1 MPRFYNRHAAQC
13 RDRLTQFV
21 SAAKAFRE
29 LTARGY
35 NARRLEERMAQ
46 SNRGKSNNAPDKSWV
61 DMDVP
66 SRLPIIPLVS
76 SVLFPGG
83 VLSLQ
88 VGIDRNVRLLKSLP
102 DDQNLIA
109 AFCQKSGDKENPR
122 AEDLSPIG
130 VLAAIVQRLP
140 LSSDRY
146 QLFLQGRQRVEL
158 VQMLQ
163 NEPYFEAKLREIAPK
178 PIPKTVKTDA
188 LMNRSIQL
196 FEKLV
201 ESDSKYSKELL
212 NILQMNI
219 SEGPDTFA
227 DLLSGFVNL
236 PLEEK
241 QLLLETVHPIERIEL
256 LNEWISRDLGRATVN
271 QELQR
276 QIQSNIDRREREN
289 YLREQLRIIQDELG
303 EGNAAEREADTY
315 RDRIEALPIV
325 EDHKQGLRREVQR
338 MGQLS
343 PSSSDY
349 AVIRGHL
356 DIVLSLPWS
365 AHTEDQLDL
374 TKAEQILDERHHGL
388 EKVKERILEFLA
400 VLKLKGDLKGP
411 ILCFTGPPG
420 VGKTSLG
427 SAIADALGRKFVRM
441 AVGGVTDESEIRGHR
456 KTYIGAMP
464 GKLITSYIQVGVN
477 NPLIMID
484 EIDKIGKDFRGDPA
498 SALLEVLDPKQN
510 HTFVDRYLEVPF
522 DLSHTLFICT
532 ANVLDMIPGPLR
544 DRMEVIRLSGYTEN
558 EKLAIATK
566 HLVPELLENHGLGPD
581 QVRVDDDA
589 ILNIVRDYTAE
600 AGVRNLERNLA
611 TVLRKIAR
619 KVAADDGGGQAV
631 QPDEAAVP
639 EQAGSP
645 LLHQYEVK
653 KDDVESYLGLPKF
666 EHEFAERHPEIGVT
680 TGLAWTSFGGEIMFI
695 EATRMPGSGRTTVTG
710 QLGDVMRESVQAAYS
725 YVRSKAHDLEIDDKK
740 FSDYDVHI
748 HFPAGAI
755 PKDGPSAG
763 VAIATCIASVM
774 GDRPVRHDVAM
785 TGEITLRGKVL
796 SVGGIKEKVMAAH
809 RANIK
814 TVVLPEGNRKD
825 LQEVPEEIR
834 AALEFVFAER
844 VEAVWKQS
852 LIPLY
857 LPRDHDR
864 KYDEAEYRA
873 DQEREIERHH
883 EKGDRAERR

>member
-1 MPRFYNRHAAQC
+1 
-13 RDRLTQFV
+13 
-21 SAAKAFRE
+21 
-29 LTARGY
+29 
-35 NARRLEERMAQ
+35 MAQ
-46 SNRGKSNNAPDKSWV
+46 ANRGKPPNTTTSQDWM
-61 DMDVP
+61 DLDVP

-109 AFCQKSGDKENPR
+109 AFCQKTGDKENPR
-122 AEDLSPIG
+122 AEDLSQIG

-163 NEPYFEAKLREIAPK
+163 SEPYFEAQLREVAPR
-178 PIPKTVKTDA
+178 PIPKNVKTDS
-188 LMNRSIQL
+188 LMNKAMSL
-196 FEKLV
+196 FEKLI
-201 ESDSKYSKELL
+201 ESDSKYSSELL
-212 NILQMNI
+212 NILRMNVT
-219 SEGPDTFA
+219 EGPDTFA
-227 DLLSGFVNL
+227 DLLSSFVNF

-241 QLLLETVHPIERIEL
+241 QLLLETVNPIERIEL
-256 LNEWISRDLGRATVN
+256 LIDWINRDLGRATVDRD
-271 QELQR
+271 LQR
-276 QIQSNIDRREREN
+276 QIQTSIDRREREN
-289 YLREQLRIIQDELG
+289 YLREQLRVIQDELG
-303 EGNAAEREADTY
+303 ETNAAEREADTY
-315 RDRIEALPIV
+315 RDRIEALPLA
-325 EDHKQGLRREVQR
+325 EEHKQSLRRELTR

-343 PSSSDY
+343 QSSSDY
-349 AVIRGHL
+349 AVLKGHL
-356 DIVLSLPWS
+356 DTVLQVPWTQ
-365 AHTEDQLDL
+365 HTEDQLDL
-374 TKAEQILDERHHGL
+374 QKAEEILDARHHGL
-388 EKVKERILEFLA
+388 EKVKERVLEFLA

-411 ILCFTGPPG
+411 ILCFVGPPG

-427 SAIADALGRKFVRM
+427 AAIADALGRKFVRM

-464 GKLITSYIQVGVN
+464 GKMITSYIQVGVN

-510 HTFVDRYLEVPF
+510 HAFVDRYLEIPY

-532 ANVLDMIPGPLR
+532 ANVLDMIPSPLR

-558 EKLAIATK
+558 EKVAIATK
-566 HLVPELLENHGLGPD
+566 HLIPELLENHGLGPE
-581 QVRVDDDA
+581 QVKIDEDA
-589 ILNIVRDYTAE
+589 ILLIIRDYTAE

-619 KVAADDGGGQAV
+619 KVASGDEGGA
-631 QPDEAAVP
+631 
-639 EQAGSP
+639 AGSQP
-645 LLHQYEVK
+645 AVYEVK
-653 KDDVESYLGLPKF
+653 TADIEPYLGLVKF

-680 TGLAWTSFGGEIMFI
+680 TGLAWTQYGGEIMFI
-695 EATRMPGSGRTTVTG
+695 EATRMPGTGRSTVTG

-725 YVRSKAHDLEIDDKK
+725 YVRSKAHELDIDDKK
-740 FSDYDVHI
+740 FSEHDIHI

-774 GDRPVRHDVAM
+774 GERPVRHDVAM

-814 TVVLPEGNRKD
+814 TVLLPEGNRKD
-825 LQEVPEEIR
+825 LQEVPEETKG
-834 AALEFVFAER
+834 ALKFVFTER
-844 VEAVWKQS
+844 VEDVWREA

-857 LPRDHDR
+857 LVKDHDR
-864 KYDEAEYRA
+864 KYDEREYRA
-873 DQEREIERHH
+873 ER
-883 EKGDRAERR
+883 EKGDRPGERGNERAENR

>member
-1 MPRFYNRHAAQC
+1 
-13 RDRLTQFV
+13 
-21 SAAKAFRE
+21 
-29 LTARGY
+29 
-35 NARRLEERMAQ
+35 MAQ
-46 SNRGKSNNAPDKSWV
+46 SARGKGPNPEKDWLDV
-61 DMDVP
+61 DVP

-88 VGIDRNVRLLKSLP
+88 VGIDRNVRLLRGLP

-122 AEDLSPIG
+122 ADDLAPIG

-140 LSSDRY
+140 LSQERF

-163 NEPYFEAKLREIAPK
+163 NEPYFEAKLREVAPRT
-178 PIPKTVKTDA
+178 IPKSVKTDHLMTKA
-188 LMNRSIQL
+188 LSL

-201 ESDSKYSKELL
+201 DSDSKYSKELL

-219 SEGPDTFA
+219 VEGPDTFA

-241 QLLLETVHPIERIEL
+241 QLLLETVNPIERIEL
-256 LNEWISRDLGRATVN
+256 LIEYISRDLGRATVDR
-271 QELQR
+271 ELQR
-276 QIQSNIDRREREN
+276 QIQTNIDRRERET

-303 EGNAAEREADTY
+303 ESNASEREADTY
-315 RDRIEALPIV
+315 RDRIEALDIG
-325 EDHKQGLRREVQR
+325 EDSKQPLRREVTR

-349 AVIRGHL
+349 AVIKGHL
-356 DIVLSLPWS
+356 DTVLQLPWT

-374 TKAEQILDERHHGL
+374 AKAEEILDQRHHGL

-464 GKLITSYIQVGVN
+464 GKLISSYLQVGVN

-510 HTFVDRYLEVPF
+510 HAFVDRYVEIPF

-532 ANVLDMIPGPLR
+532 ANMLDMIPGPLR

-566 HLVPELLENHGLGPD
+566 HLVPELLENHGLGAE
-581 QVRVDDDA
+581 QVKIDDDA
-589 ILNIVRDYTAE
+589 ILEIVRDYTAE

-619 KVAADDGGGQAV
+619 KVAVEDPVTAFHVTKADI
-631 QPDEAAVP
+631 
-639 EQAGSP
+639 
-645 LLHQYEVK
+645 
-653 KDDVESYLGLPKF
+653 ESYLGLPKF

-740 FSDYDVHI
+740 FSDFDVHI

-814 TVVLPEGNRKD
+814 TVILPEGNRKD
-825 LQEVPEEIR
+825 LQEVPEDIKG
-834 AALEFVFAER
+834 ALEMIFAER
-844 VEAVWKQS
+844 VEDVWKQS

-864 KYDEAEYRA
+864 KYDEAEFRA
-873 DQEREIERHH
+873 DRERQIERHD
-883 EKGDRAERR
+883 EESERPERR

>member
-1 MPRFYNRHAAQC
+1 MPR
-13 RDRLTQFV
+13 D
-21 SAAKAFRE
+21 
-29 LTARGY
+29 Y
-35 NARRLEERMAQ
+35 NARRGVTAAHSMAT
-46 SNRGKSNNAPDKSWV
+46 SPKSSKPGTHAHPQDWV
-61 DMDVP
+61 DLDVP
-66 SRLPIIPLVS
+66 TRLPIIPLVS

-88 VGIDRNVRLLKSLP
+88 VGIDRNVRLLKGLP

-122 AEDLSPIG
+122 PEDLSQIG

-163 NEPYFEAKLREIAPK
+163 NEPYFEARLREVAPR
-178 PIPKTVKTDA
+178 PIPKTVKTEL
-188 LMNRSIQL
+188 LMNKAMSL

-201 ESDSKYSKELL
+201 ESDSKYSSELL
-212 NILQMNI
+212 NILRMNVA
-219 SEGPDTFA
+219 EGPDTFA
-227 DLLSGFVNL
+227 DLLSSFVNF

-241 QLLLETVHPIERIEL
+241 QLLLETVAPIERIEL
-256 LNEWISRDLGRATVN
+256 LIEWIQRDLGRATVDR
-271 QELQR
+271 ELQR
-276 QIQSNIDRREREN
+276 SIQSSIDRRERES
-289 YLREQLRIIQDELG
+289 YLREQLRVIQDELG
-303 EGNAAEREADTY
+303 ETNVSEREADNY
-315 RDRIEALPIV
+315 RDRIEALPLS
-325 EDHKQGLRREVQR
+325 DDFKQQLRRELTR

-343 PSSSDY
+343 QSSSDY
-349 AVIRGHL
+349 AVIKGHL
-356 DIVLSLPWS
+356 DTILQVPWL
-365 AHTEDQLDL
+365 AHTDDQLDL
-374 TKAEQILDERHHGL
+374 VKAEEILDARHHGL

-464 GKLITSYIQVGVN
+464 GKLVSSYIQVGVN

-484 EIDKIGKDFRGDPA
+484 EIDKIGKDFRGDPS

-510 HTFVDRYLEVPF
+510 HAFVDRYLEIPF

-532 ANVLDMIPGPLR
+532 ANVLDNIPGPLR

-566 HLVPELLENHGLGPD
+566 HLIPELLENHGLGAE
-581 QVRVDDDA
+581 QVHFDEPA
-589 ILNIVRDYTAE
+589 ILTMIREYTAE
-600 AGVRNLERNLA
+600 SGVRNLERNLA
-611 TVLRKIAR
+611 TVMRKIAR
-619 KVAADDGGGQAV
+619 KVAAGEEGKT
-631 QPDEAAVP
+631 
-639 EQAGSP
+639 
-645 LLHQYEVK
+645 YEVQQS
-653 KDDVESYLGLPKF
+653 DLESYLGLPKF
-666 EHEFAERHPEIGVT
+666 EHEFAERHPEVGVT
-680 TGLAWTSFGGEIMFI
+680 TGLAWTSVGGEIMFI
-695 EATRMPGSGRTTVTG
+695 EATRMSGSGRTTVTG

-725 YVRSKAHDLEIDDKK
+725 YVRSKAHELEIDDKK
-740 FSDYDVHI
+740 FSEHDIHI

-774 GDRPVRHDVAM
+774 GERPVRHDVAM

-825 LQEVPEEIR
+825 LAEVPEETKENLR
-834 AALEFVFAER
+834 FVFAER
-844 VEAVWKQS
+844 VEDVWKET
-852 LIPLY
+852 LM
-857 LPRDHDR
+857 PRPAVVKDR
-864 KYDEAEYRA
+864 KSDDTEVKPE
-873 DQEREIERHH
+873 QERE
-883 EKGDRAERR
+883 RAETRRESADTR

>member
-1 MPRFYNRHAAQC
+1 MPGG
-13 RDRLTQFV
+13 
-21 SAAKAFRE
+21 KA
-29 LTARGY
+29 
-35 NARRLEERMAQ
+35 MAQ
-46 SNRGKSNNAPDKSWV
+46 SARGKGTPPTDSASDWLE
-61 DMDVP
+61 MDVP

-109 AFCQKSGDKENPR
+109 AFCQKTGDKENPR
-122 AEDLSPIG
+122 AEDLSQIG

-163 NEPYFEAKLREIAPK
+163 NEPYFEAQLREVAPR
-178 PIPKTVKTDA
+178 PIPKNVKTEA
-188 LMNRSIQL
+188 LMTRAMSL

-201 ESDSKYSKELL
+201 ESDAKYSNELL
-212 NILQMNI
+212 NILKMNMT
-219 SEGPDTFA
+219 EGPDTFA
-227 DLLSGFVNL
+227 DLLSSFVNF

-241 QLLLETVHPIERIEL
+241 QLLLETVNPIERIEL
-256 LNEWISRDLGRATVN
+256 LIDWIQRDLGRATVDR
-271 QELQR
+271 ELQR
-276 QIQSNIDRREREN
+276 QIQTSIDRHEREN

-303 EGNAAEREADTY
+303 ETNPAEREADTY
-315 RDRIEALPIV
+315 RDRIEALPLSD
-325 EDHKQGLRREVQR
+325 DHKQQLRREVTR

-343 PSSSDY
+343 QSSSDY
-349 AVIRGHL
+349 AVIKGHL
-356 DIVLSLPWS
+356 DTVLQLPWTQ
-365 AHTEDQLDL
+365 HTEDMLDL
-374 TKAEQILDERHHGL
+374 AKAEAILDERHHGL
-388 EKVKERILEFLA
+388 DKVKERILEFLA

-411 ILCFTGPPG
+411 ILCFVGPPG

-464 GKLITSYIQVGVN
+464 GKLINSYIQVAVN

-484 EIDKIGKDFRGDPA
+484 EIDKIGKDFRGDPS

-510 HTFVDRYLEVPF
+510 HTFVDRYLEIPF

-532 ANVLDMIPGPLR
+532 ANMLDMIPSPLR
-544 DRMEVIRLSGYTEN
+544 DRMEIIRLSGYTET
-558 EKLAIATK
+558 EKLHIAKK
-566 HLVPELLENHGLGPD
+566 HLIPELLENHGLEESHVTLTD
-581 QVRVDDDA
+581 EA
-589 ILNIVRDYTAE
+589 ILTIIRDYTAE
-600 AGVRNLERNLA
+600 AGVRNLERKLA

-619 KVAADDGGGQAV
+619 KVASGSGDGEVTYAV
-631 QPDEAAVP
+631 EN
-639 EQAGSP
+639 
-645 LLHQYEVK
+645 
-653 KDDVESYLGLPKF
+653 KDLEPYLGLPSF
-666 EHEFAERHPEIGVT
+666 EHEFAERNPEIGVT
-680 TGLAWTSFGGEIMFI
+680 TGLAWTQFGGEIMFI
-695 EATRMPGSGRTTVTG
+695 EATRMPGNGRTTVTG
-710 QLGDVMRESVQAAYS
+710 QLGDVMRESVSAAYS
-725 YVRSKAHDLEIDDKK
+725 YVRSKAADLEIDDKT
-740 FSDYDVHI
+740 FSEHDIHI

-814 TVVLPEGNRKD
+814 TVLLPEGNRKD
-825 LQEVPEEIR
+825 LSEVPEETK
-834 AALEFVFAER
+834 AALKFIFAER
-844 VEAVWKQS
+844 VEDVWKEA

-857 LPRDHDR
+857 LVKDHDR
-864 KYDEAEYRA
+864 KYDEREYRA
-873 DQEREIERHH
+873 EQEKER
-883 EKGDRAERR
+883 A

>member
-1 MPRFYNRHAAQC
+1 MAS
-13 RDRLTQFV
+13 
-21 SAAKAFRE
+21 SA
-29 LTARGY
+29 
-35 NARRLEERMAQ
+35 
-46 SNRGKSNNAPDKSWV
+46 RGKSNPTPSHDWV
-61 DMDVP
+61 ELDVP

-122 AEDLSPIG
+122 AEDLASIG

-140 LSSDRY
+140 LSADRY

-163 NEPYFEAKLREIAPK
+163 NEPYFEARLREVAPR
-178 PIPKTVKTDA
+178 PIPKSVKTDV
-188 LMNRSIQL
+188 LMNKAMSL

-212 NILQMNI
+212 NILHMNVP
-219 SEGPDTFA
+219 EGPDTFA

-241 QLLLETVHPIERIEL
+241 QLLLETVNPVERIEL
-256 LNEWISRDLGRATVN
+256 LVEYIQRDLGRATVDR
-271 QELQR
+271 ELQR
-276 QIQSNIDRREREN
+276 QIQTSIDRRERES

-303 EGNAAEREADTY
+303 ETNAGEREADTY
-315 RDRIEALPIV
+315 RDRVEALPLA
-325 EDHKQGLRREVQR
+325 EEHKAQLRREVTR

-349 AVIRGHL
+349 AVIKGHL
-356 DIVLSLPWS
+356 DTILQLPW
-365 AHTEDQLDL
+365 AAQTEDRLDL
-374 TKAEQILDERHHGL
+374 KKAEEILDQRHFGL
-388 EKVKERILEFLA
+388 EKVKERVLEFLA

-411 ILCFTGPPG
+411 VLCFTGPPG

-427 SAIADALGRKFVRM
+427 AAIADALGRKFVRM

-464 GKLITSYIQVGVN
+464 GKLITSYVQVAVN

-484 EIDKIGKDFRGDPA
+484 EIDKIGKDFRGDPS

-510 HTFVDRYLEVPF
+510 HTFVDRYLEIPF

-532 ANVLDMIPGPLR
+532 ANVLDNIPGPLR
-544 DRMEVIRLSGYTEN
+544 DRMEVIRLSGYTEK
-558 EKLAIATK
+558 EKLAIATR
-566 HLVPELLENHGLGPD
+566 HLVPELLENHGLGSEHVSIED
-581 QVRVDDDA
+581 EA
-589 ILNIVRDYTAE
+589 ILTIVRDYTAE

-619 KVAADDGGGQAV
+619 KVAMSVDAV
-631 QPDEAAVP
+631 AAKLPAEAAEIVP
-639 EQAGSP
+639 PEAV
-645 LLHQYEVK
+645 EVAS
-653 KDDVESYLGLPKF
+653 DGAEPVEGQDVVYHVVKADIEGYLGLPKF

-695 EATRMPGSGRTTVTG
+695 EATRMAGNGRTTVTG
-710 QLGDVMRESVQAAYS
+710 QLGDVMRESVTAAYS
-725 YVRSKAHDLEIDDKK
+725 YVRSKAHDLEIEDRK
-740 FSDYDVHI
+740 FSEHDIHI

-774 GDRPVRHDVAM
+774 GERPVRHEVAM

-814 TVVLPEGNRKD
+814 TVVLPAGNRKD
-825 LQEVPEEIR
+825 LQEVPEETKKDLHFI
-834 AALEFVFAER
+834 FAER
-844 VEAVWKQS
+844 VEDVWKEA
-852 LIPLY
+852 LIPL
-857 LPRDHDR
+857 LLVKENDR

-873 DQEREIERHH
+873 DHERKVERQV
-883 EKGDRAERR
+883 EKTDRAERR

>member
-1 MPRFYNRHAAQC
+1 
-13 RDRLTQFV
+13 
-21 SAAKAFRE
+21 
-29 LTARGY
+29 
-35 NARRLEERMAQ
+35 MAQ
-46 SNRGKSNNAPDKSWV
+46 SVKGKAHPNQNSQDWV
-61 DMDVP
+61 ELDVP
-66 SRLPIIPLVS
+66 NRLPIIPLVS

-109 AFCQKSGDKENPR
+109 AFCQKGGDKENPR
-122 AEDLSPIG
+122 PEDLSQIG

-140 LSSDRY
+140 LSADRY

-163 NEPYFEAKLREIAPK
+163 NEPYFEAKLREVAPK
-178 PIPKTVKTDA
+178 PIPKNVKTDV
-188 LMNRSIQL
+188 LMQRAMSL

-219 SEGPDTFA
+219 AEGPDTFA
-227 DLLSGFVNL
+227 DLLSGFVNF

-241 QLLLETVHPIERIEL
+241 QLLLETVNPIERIEL
-256 LNEWISRDLGRATVN
+256 LNDWISRDLGRATVDR
-271 QELQR
+271 ELHR
-276 QIQSNIDRREREN
+276 QIQTSIDRRERET
-289 YLREQLRIIQDELG
+289 YLREQMRIIQDELG
-303 EGNAAEREADTY
+303 ETNAAEREADTY
-315 RDRIEALPIV
+315 RDRVEALPLA
-325 EDHKQGLRREVQR
+325 EDFKQQLRREVQR

-343 PSSSDY
+343 ASSSDY
-349 AVIRGHL
+349 AVIKGHL
-356 DIVLSLPWS
+356 DTVFQMPWTQQ
-365 AHTEDQLDL
+365 TEDRLDL
-374 TKAEQILDERHHGL
+374 VKAEEILDQRHHGL
-388 EKVKERILEFLA
+388 EKVKERVLEFLA

-427 SAIADALGRKFVRM
+427 AAIADALGRKFVRM

-464 GKLITSYIQVGVN
+464 GKLISSYIQVGVN

-510 HTFVDRYLEVPF
+510 SAFVDRYLEIPF

-532 ANVLDMIPGPLR
+532 ANMLDMIPGPLR

-558 EKLAIATK
+558 EKLAISK
-566 HLVPELLENHGLGPD
+566 DHLVPELLENHGLTAA
-581 QVRVDDDA
+581 QVQFDDDA
-589 ILNIVRDYTAE
+589 ILLMVRDYTAE

-619 KVAADDGGGQAV
+619 KVAAD
-631 QPDEAAVP
+631 EAADETYVV
-639 EQAGSP
+639 S
-645 LLHQYEVK
+645 
-653 KDDVESYLGLPKF
+653 KDDIESYLGLPKF

-680 TGLAWTSFGGEIMFI
+680 TGLAWTQFGGEIMFI
-695 EATRMPGSGRTTVTG
+695 EATRMPGTGRTTVTG
-710 QLGDVMRESVQAAYS
+710 QLGDVMRESVSAAYS
-725 YVRSKAHDLEIDDKK
+725 YVRSKAHDLDIDDKK
-740 FSDYDVHI
+740 FSEHDIHI

-774 GDRPVRHDVAM
+774 GERPVRHDVAM

-809 RANIK
+809 RANIT

-825 LQEVPEEIR
+825 LQEVPEETKKNLNFI
-834 AALEFVFAER
+834 FAQR
-844 VEAVWKQS
+844 VEDVWKET
-852 LIPLY
+852 LIPLFVAKG
-857 LPRDHDR
+857 DER

-873 DQEREIERHH
+873 DRERQVARQD
-883 EKGDRAERR
+883 EKSDRAERR

>member
-1 MPRFYNRHAAQC
+1 MAQ
-13 RDRLTQFV
+13 
-21 SAAKAFRE
+21 
-29 LTARGY
+29 TARSKAHP
-35 NARRLEERMAQ
+35 NQPSQDWIDL
-46 SNRGKSNNAPDKSWV
+46 
-61 DMDVP
+61 DVP

-88 VGIDRNVRLLKSLP
+88 VGIDRNVRLLKGLP

-122 AEDLSPIG
+122 PEDLAPIG

-140 LSSDRY
+140 LSADRY
-146 QLFLQGRQRVEL
+146 QLFLQGRQRIEL

-163 NEPYFEAKLREIAPK
+163 NEPYFEAQLREVAPR
-178 PIPKTVKTDA
+178 PIPKSVKTEQ
-188 LMNRSIQL
+188 LMNRAMSL

-219 SEGPDTFA
+219 AEGPDTFA
-227 DLLSGFVNL
+227 DLLSGFVNF

-241 QLLLETVHPIERIEL
+241 QLLLETVNPIERIEL
-256 LNEWISRDLGRATVN
+256 LNEWISRDLGRASVDR
-271 QELQR
+271 ELQR
-276 QIQSNIDRREREN
+276 QIQGSIDRREREN

-303 EGNAAEREADTY
+303 EGSASEREADTY
-315 RDRIEALPIV
+315 RDKIEALPIT
-325 EDHKQGLRREVQR
+325 EDHKQTLRRETTR

-349 AVIRGHL
+349 AVIKGHL
-356 DIVLSLPWS
+356 DIVLQLPWE
-365 AHTEDQLDL
+365 AHTDDQLDL
-374 TKAEQILDERHHGL
+374 KAAEEILDRRHHGL
-388 EKVKERILEFLA
+388 EKVKERVLEFLA

-427 SAIADALGRKFVRM
+427 AAIADALGRKFVRM

-484 EIDKIGKDFRGDPA
+484 EIDKIGKDFRGDPS

-510 HTFVDRYLEVPF
+510 HAFVDRYVEIPF

-544 DRMEVIRLSGYTEN
+544 DRMEVIRLSGYTEG
-558 EKLAIATK
+558 EKLAIAK
-566 HLVPELLENHGLGPD
+566 EHLIPELLENHGLAAD
-581 QVRVDDDA
+581 QVELEDEA
-589 ILNIVRDYTAE
+589 ILLIVRDYTAE

-619 KVAADDGGGQAV
+619 KVAGVLEETVGASAASDDGTPV
-631 QPDEAAVP
+631 EPKPSETYRVTAA
-639 EQAGSP
+639 
-645 LLHQYEVK
+645 
-653 KDDVESYLGLPKF
+653 DIESYLGLPKY

-695 EATRMPGSGRTTVTG
+695 EATRMPGNGRTTVTG
-710 QLGDVMRESVQAAYS
+710 QLGDVMRESVSAAYS
-725 YVRSKAHDLEIDDKK
+725 YVRSKTHELDIDPRK
-740 FSDYDVHI
+740 FSDHDIHI

-774 GDRPVRHDVAM
+774 GERPVRHDVAM

-809 RANIK
+809 RANIR

-834 AALEFVFAER
+834 KGLTFIFAER
-844 VEAVWKQS
+844 VEDAWKEA
-852 LIPLY
+852 LIPLFVVKEA
-857 LPRDHDR
+857 DR

-873 DQEREIERHH
+873 DQEKRIERQN
-883 EKGDRAERR
+883 EDRAEHR

>member
-1 MPRFYNRHAAQC
+1 M
-13 RDRLTQFV
+13 
-21 SAAKAFRE
+21 E
-29 LTARGY
+29 
-35 NARRLEERMAQ
+35 
-46 SNRGKSNNAPDKSWV
+46 
-61 DMDVP
+61 VP
-66 SRLPIIPLVS
+66 NHLPIIPLVS

-109 AFCQKSGDKENPR
+109 AFCQKTGDKENPR
-122 AEDLSPIG
+122 PEDLSQIG

-140 LSSDRY
+140 LSADRY

-163 NEPYFEAKLREIAPK
+163 NEPYFEGRLREVAPR
-178 PIPKTVKTDA
+178 PIPKGVKTDA
-188 LMNRSIQL
+188 LMNKALSL

-201 ESDSKYSKELL
+201 ESDSKYSNELL
-212 NILQMNI
+212 NILRSNI
-219 SEGPDTFA
+219 GEGPDTFA
-227 DLLSGFVNL
+227 DLLSSFVNF

-241 QLLLETVHPIERIEL
+241 QLLLETVNPIERIEL
-256 LNEWISRDLGRATVN
+256 LIDWIQRDLGRATVDR
-271 QELQR
+271 ELQR
-276 QIQSNIDRREREN
+276 QIQTSIDRRERES

-303 EGNAAEREADTY
+303 DTNTSEREADTY
-315 RDRIEALPIV
+315 RDRIEALQIN
-325 EDHKQGLRREVQR
+325 EDHKQQLRREVNR
-338 MGQLS
+338 LGQLS

-349 AVIRGHL
+349 AVIKGHL
-356 DIVLSLPWS
+356 DVVLQLPWME
-365 AHTEDQLDL
+365 HTEDRLDL
-374 TKAEQILDERHHGL
+374 AKAEEILDQRHYGL
-388 EKVKERILEFLA
+388 EKVKERVLEFLA

-427 SAIADALGRKFVRM
+427 AAIADALGRKFVRM

-464 GKLITSYIQVGVN
+464 GKLINSYIQVAVN
-477 NPLIMID
+477 NPLILID

-510 HTFVDRYLEVPF
+510 HAFVDRYLEIPF

-532 ANVLDMIPGPLR
+532 ANMLDNIPGPLR
-544 DRMEVIRLSGYTEN
+544 DRMEVIRLSGYTES
-558 EKLAIATK
+558 EKLNIATK
-566 HLVPELLENHGLGPD
+566 HLIPELLENHGLTAE
-581 QVRVDDDA
+581 QVTIEDES
-589 ILNIVRDYTAE
+589 ILTIVRDYTAE

-619 KVAADDGGGQAV
+619 KVATTADGNEQFIVKQA
-631 QPDEAAVP
+631 
-639 EQAGSP
+639 
-645 LLHQYEVK
+645 
-653 KDDVESYLGLPKF
+653 DVEGYLGLPKF
-666 EHEFAERHPEIGVT
+666 EHEFAERNPEVGVT

-695 EATRMPGSGRTTVTG
+695 EATRMGGSGRTTVTG
-710 QLGDVMRESVQAAYS
+710 QLGDVMRESVTAAYS
-725 YVRSKAHDLEIDDKK
+725 YVRSKARDLDIDDKM
-740 FSDYDVHI
+740 FTDHDIHI

-774 GDRPVRHDVAM
+774 GERPVRHDVAM

-809 RANIK
+809 RANVK

-825 LQEVPEEIR
+825 LTEVPAEVKEG
-834 AALEFVFAER
+834 LTFVFAER
-844 VEAVWKQS
+844 VEDVWKQA
-852 LIPLY
+852 LIPLVVVKKS
-857 LPRDHDR
+857 DR
-864 KYDEAEYRA
+864 KYDDVEYR
-873 DQEREIERHH
+873 QEQKEERV
-883 EKGDRAERR
+883 EGSR

>member
-1 MPRFYNRHAAQC
+1 
-13 RDRLTQFV
+13 
-21 SAAKAFRE
+21 
-29 LTARGY
+29 
-35 NARRLEERMAQ
+35 MAQ
-46 SNRGKSNNAPDKSWV
+46 TPKGKPPAHGSQDWV
-61 DMDVP
+61 DLDVP

-122 AEDLSPIG
+122 PLDLAPIG

-163 NEPYFEAKLREIAPK
+163 NEPYFEARLREIAPR
-178 PIPKTVKTDA
+178 PLPKTVKTEQ
-188 LMNRSIQL
+188 LMNRALSL

-201 ESDSKYSKELL
+201 ESDSKYSNELL
-212 NILQMNI
+212 NILRMNLA
-219 SEGPDTFA
+219 EGPDTFA

-241 QLLLETVHPIERIEL
+241 QLLLETVNPIERIEL
-256 LNEWISRDLGRATVN
+256 LIDYISRDLGRATVDR
-271 QELQR
+271 ELQR
-276 QIQSNIDRREREN
+276 QIQTNIDRRDREN

-303 EGNAAEREADTY
+303 ETNAAEREADTY
-315 RDRIEALPIV
+315 RERIEALPLI
-325 EDHKQGLRREVQR
+325 EDHKQQLRREVTR

-343 PSSSDY
+343 QSSSDY
-349 AVIRGHL
+349 AVIKGHL
-356 DIVLSLPWS
+356 DTVLQLPWTQ
-365 AHTEDQLDL
+365 HTDDMLDL
-374 TKAEQILDERHHGL
+374 AKAEAILDERHHGL
-388 EKVKERILEFLA
+388 DKVKERILEFLA

-411 ILCFTGPPG
+411 ILCFVGPPG

-484 EIDKIGKDFRGDPA
+484 EIDKIGKDFRGDPS

-510 HTFVDRYLEVPF
+510 HAFVDRYVEVPY

-558 EKLAIATK
+558 EKLAISTK
-566 HLVPELLENHGLGPD
+566 HLIPELLENHGLGAD
-581 QVRVDDDA
+581 QVQIEDGA
-589 ILNIVRDYTAE
+589 ILTIVRDYTAE
-600 AGVRNLERNLA
+600 SGVRNLERNLA

-619 KVAADDGGGQAV
+619 KVATADETQTA
-631 QPDEAAVP
+631 Q
-639 EQAGSP
+639 QK
-645 LLHQYEVK
+645 YEVK
-653 KDDVESYLGLPKF
+653 NADLETYLGLPKF

-695 EATRMPGSGRTTVTG
+695 EATRMPGTGRTTVTG

-725 YVRSKAHDLEIDDKK
+725 YVRSKAHDLEIDEKK
-740 FSDYDVHI
+740 FTEQDIHI

-825 LQEVPEEIR
+825 ITEVPEETR
-834 AALEFVFAER
+834 SALEFVFAER
-844 VEAVWKQS
+844 VEDVWKQT
-852 LIPLY
+852 LIPL
-857 LPRDHDR
+857 LIARDHHDR
-864 KYDEAEYRA
+864 KYDEAEFRA
-873 DQEREIERHH
+873 DREREIERHN
-883 EKGDRAERR
+883 ERERIEGR

>member
-1 MPRFYNRHAAQC
+1 
-13 RDRLTQFV
+13 
-21 SAAKAFRE
+21 
-29 LTARGY
+29 
-35 NARRLEERMAQ
+35 MAQ
-46 SNRGKSNNAPDKSWV
+46 SSRSPKPSHNQPSQDWV
-61 DMDVP
+61 ELDVP

-122 AEDLSPIG
+122 PEDLAPIG

-140 LSSDRY
+140 LSADRY

-163 NEPYFEAKLREIAPK
+163 NEPYFEAKLREVAPK
-178 PIPKTVKTDA
+178 PIPKNVKTEQ
-188 LMNRSIQL
+188 LMNRAMSL

-201 ESDSKYSKELL
+201 DSDSKYSKELL

-219 SEGPDTFA
+219 AEGPDTFA
-227 DLLSGFVNL
+227 DLLSGFVNF

-241 QLLLETVHPIERIEL
+241 QLLLETVNPIERIEL
-256 LNEWISRDLGRATVN
+256 LNEYISRDLGRATVDR
-271 QELQR
+271 ELQR
-276 QIQSNIDRREREN
+276 QIQTNIDRREREN

-303 EGNAAEREADTY
+303 EGNPAEREADTY
-315 RDRIEALPIV
+315 RDRIEALPLL
-325 EDHKQGLRREVQR
+325 EDHKAVLRREVTR
-338 MGQLS
+338 LGQLS

-349 AVIRGHL
+349 AVIKGHL
-356 DIVLSLPWS
+356 DTILQMPWT
-365 AHTEDQLDL
+365 AATEDRLDL
-374 TKAEQILDERHHGL
+374 ALAEEILDKRHHGL

-411 ILCFTGPPG
+411 ILCLTGPPG

-427 SAIADALGRKFVRM
+427 AAIAEALGRKFIRM

-464 GKLITSYIQVGVN
+464 GKLINSYIQAGVN

-510 HTFVDRYLEVPF
+510 HAFVDRYIEIPY

-566 HLVPELLENHGLGPD
+566 HLVPELLENHGLGPE
-581 QVRVDDDA
+581 QVAMDDEA
-589 ILNIVRDYTAE
+589 ILLVTRDYTAE

-619 KVAADDGGGQAV
+619 KVASAD
-631 QPDEAAVP
+631 
-639 EQAGSP
+639 AGTEP
-645 LLHQYEVK
+645 ANFKVAKE
-653 KDDVESYLGLPKF
+653 DVESYLGLPKF

-680 TGLAWTSFGGEIMFI
+680 TGLAWTQFGGEIMFI

-725 YVRSKAHDLEIDDKK
+725 YVRSKAHDLEIEDRK
-740 FSDYDVHI
+740 FSEHDIHI

-774 GDRPVRHDVAM
+774 GERPVRHDVAM

-809 RANIK
+809 RANVK

-825 LQEVPEEIR
+825 VQEVPEDIR
-834 AALEFVFAER
+834 QQLTFVYAER
-844 VEAVWKQS
+844 VEDVWREA

-857 LPRDHDR
+857 IVKTNDR

-873 DQEREIERHH
+873 DQERQIER
-883 EKGDRAERR
+883 ESERADQR